1 MRGRR
6 HRLIV
11 VTGWGRHGGG
21 RAPIRRAV
29 ERHLQAERR

>member
-21 RAPIRRAV
+21 
-29 ERHLQAERR
+29 